1 MKNPAFE
8 AAAPSGDAELME
20 QLRSVNLSFCYE
32 AADRIEALNI
42 KVANLDRAWAG
53 MNEEQAKQWRRA
65 EAAEAALAERDAE
78 IARLKAD
85 AERLDWLER
94 HLPTTAA
101 FGKAPSGTWQI
112 FGEGCY
118 LVGPADTVRSA
129 IDAAMA
135 AK

>member
-1 MKNPAFE
+1 MSKD
-8 AAAPSGDAELME
+8 DAELWRKRLYRVADNYGMVGVGHKT
-20 QLRSVNLSFCYE
+20 LIE

-85 AERLDWLER
+85 AER
-94 HLPTTAA
+94 
-101 FGKAPSGTWQI
+101 
-112 FGEGCY
+112 Y
-118 LVGPADTVRSA
+118 RSA
-129 IDAAMA
+129 IDGCGSAGYILSSLG
-135 AK
+135 